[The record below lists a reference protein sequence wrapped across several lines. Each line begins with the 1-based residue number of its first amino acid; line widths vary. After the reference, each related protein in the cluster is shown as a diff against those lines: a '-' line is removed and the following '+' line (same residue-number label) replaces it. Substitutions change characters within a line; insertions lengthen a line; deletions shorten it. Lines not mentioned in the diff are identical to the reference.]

1 LTLDLDARLAEMP
14 VIARRD
20 DYLEAEV
27 FNLWR
32 RARNR
37 LGSPIRL
44 TDLGLKQ
51 IEVVLTDSYWVCVDA
66 VQYDCPVLAWVGL
79 DHGNRDSLHEP
90 IRCTLNY
97 YHFGAS
103 AVRLPV
109 LLKIREVLQE
119 RLSNEN

>member
-1 LTLDLDARLAEMP
+1 MTLDLDARLAEMP

-20 DYLEAEV
+20 DCLDADV

-44 TDLGLKQ
+44 SGLGLKQ

-66 VQYDCPVLAWVGL
+66 VQYDCPVLAWVGF
-79 DHGNRDSLHEP
+79 DHANRDSLHEP
-90 IRCTLNY
+90 IPCTLNY

-109 LLKIREVLQE
+109 LLKIREVLQK
-119 RLSNEN
+119 RLSEQA

>member
-1 LTLDLDARLAEMP
+1 MTLDLDTRLAEMP

-20 DYLEAEV
+20 DFLEADV

-66 VQYDCPVLAWVGL
+66 VQYDCPVLAWVGF

-90 IRCTLNY
+90 IPCTLNY

-109 LLKIREVLQE
+109 LSKVREVLQE